1 MSVTILYGDRAT
13 ALPGAQER
21 NGHVWLA
28 PADLAKATGWKLE
41 DVGLCQGDACVRT
54 QPEWVDAEGRVD
66 LSAFAAHLGQ
76 PEMHEADGNIR
87 AFGAS
92 VNARRDALFSLE
104 APDFTLPD
112 LDGKMHALSD
122 YRGKKVFLYSWGS
135 Y

>member
-1 MSVTILYGDRAT
+1 MSVTILYGERAT
-13 ALPGAQER
+13 VVPGAHEQ
-21 NGHVWLA
+21 NGHVWLS

-41 DVGLCQGDACVRT
+41 DVGLCQGEACVRT
-54 QPEWVDAEGRVD
+54 KPDWVDAAGRVD

-76 PEMHEADGNIR
+76 PEMQEAEGNIR
-87 AFGAS
+87 AYGAS

-104 APDFTLPD
+104 APDFALPD
-112 LDGKMHALSD
+112 LDGKLHKLSD